1 MGKTVNRR
9 RVMYAVTFSEH
20 EVETPL
26 EVLEAFIDWTHK
38 KHLKSYIG
46 IGKMLHVSANDANRL
61 LSRAVLPDKAVC
73 HRMKELMYEGENHI

>member
-38 KHLKSYIG
+38 KHLKSYIE
-46 IGKMLHVSANDANRL
+46 IGKMLHISANKANRL
-61 LSRAVLPDKAVC
+61 LHMAALPDDVTIK
-73 HRMKELMYEGENHI
+73 RMKKMMEG

>member
-38 KHLKSYIG
+38 KHLKSYIT
-46 IGKMLHVSANDANRL
+46 IADMLHVTRNEANRL
-61 LSRAVLPDKAVC
+61 LCMAKLPDDKTIKQ
-73 HRMKELMYEGENHI
+73 MKEVMNHGI

>member
-1 MGKTVNRR
+1 MGRAVNRR

-26 EVLEAFIDWTHK
+26 EVLEVFIDWTHK
-38 KHLKSYIG
+38 KHLKSYIE
-46 IGKMLHVSANDANRL
+46 IGKMLHISANDANRL

-73 HRMKELMYEGENHI
+73 HRTKELMYEGENHI

>member
-38 KHLKSYIG
+38 NILRVISQLQRCC
-46 IGKMLHVSANDANRL
+46 MSQT
-61 LSRAVLPDKAVC
+61 
-73 HRMKELMYEGENHI
+73 MKQRDCWI

>member
-38 KHLKSYIG
+38 KHLKSYIE
-46 IGKMLHVSANDANRL
+46 IGKMLHVTRNEAKRL
-61 LSRAVLPDKAVC
+61 LDLAALPDDVTIK
-73 HRMKELMYEGENHI
+73 RMKKLMEE

>member
-26 EVLEAFIDWTHK
+26 EVLEAFIT
-38 KHLKSYIG
+38 SSSNA
-46 IGKMLHVSANDANRL
+46 MFAQL
-61 LSRAVLPDKAVC
+61 L
-73 HRMKELMYEGENHI
+73 